1 MKDENFLEITNKKFL
16 KKKQKNF
23 KLKGCDENIFDFGNL
38 NEEHQA
44 VAKTILNIFK
54 DCNNTEI
61 FKHQITTQ
69 FKLNGETLID
79 KKTNPLVKIIEENG
93 FTVALQGYVTENE
106 NGKII
111 KYPVLSYIAD
121 IRHFEKVYRNILEN
135 MKEFFKKHPEALK

>member
-1 MKDENFLEITNKKFL
+1 MKDENFLETTNKKFL
-16 KKKQKNF
+16 KEKQKKF
-23 KLKGCDENIFDFGNL
+23 KLKGWDENPFDFDNL

-54 DCNNTEI
+54 DCNDTEI
-61 FKHQITTQ
+61 FKYQITTQ
-69 FKLNGETLID
+69 FKLKGETLID
-79 KKTNPLVKIIEENG
+79 KNTNPLVKIIEENG
-93 FTVALQGYVTENE
+93 FNVALQGHVTENE
-106 NGKII
+106 NGKIV